1 MKTARTNSV
10 VDKELQCAHVL
21 HENSDANGRYARWP
35 AIAPPPPLFSSAGA
49 RHQRSFN
56 GGLFVLSESAPVLH
70 VCSIVRPVVIMATL
84 SLAARGLECCKSP
97 FFWRII
103 VLDEFEANACMRAQ
117 VLNSRFWCS
126 SDAATSN
133 RRQQHHSCCVW
144 IVSGFSLQPTL
155 LQAKNNS
162 SQEQQ
167 DSCMLRLTK
176 TIKGC
181 RSMLYQCIYLS

>member
-1 MKTARTNSV
+1 MCFMRIQTRTAGT
-10 VDKELQCAHVL
+10 LA
-21 HENSDANGRYARWP
+21 G
-35 AIAPPPPLFSSAGA
+35 PPLHLLLLFSRRPEQGTREALMGACLFFLNLHLYCTSAASSA
-49 RHQRSFN
+49 
-56 GGLFVLSESAPVLH
+56 
-70 VCSIVRPVVIMATL
+70 PVVIMATL